1 MSQADASCAGTRAV
15 PTDLHAASVARALSN
30 AAAHPEAA
38 RLALLARRDHAALAE
53 ARARDALLCAG
64 VAPPPLAGETLGVKA
79 CFDVAGWVTHAG
91 SRVLAAEPPA
101 LRDAAIVQALR
112 HAGATLL
119 AQNNMTEFAYGALG
133 LNRWHGTPLTPLMAD
148 APRVAGG
155 SSSGG
160 AVAVALGMATL
171 ALGSDTSG
179 SARIPAAFC
188 GVAGFKPS
196 RGRYPDAGM
205 AYLSPSFDVPGI
217 LAPDAA
223 ACLRVDRALVDE
235 SDQEDM
241 ACPTS
246 PRRASGVAEVA
257 GARVGDDVRLVGAG
271 YPVLVLPEDLLDIL
285 DAPVRQA
292 FEAWTERLRAAGF
305 TLRRQPLPCLT
316 QAAQAAREGGIIAA
330 EAYTLHRARLARSG
344 EDYDPRVGPRMLLG
358 AQVPAHAYASALARL
373 RELRCC
379 YQQAL
384 GEAAGVLT
392 PTVPMLAPAIASL
405 EADDAYLQA
414 NARAFSLT
422 EFANRLDLPSVSLP
436 GDLRARQSIGLM
448 LTGRGG
454 DDRRVLELAVAMER
468 VLNRP

>member
-1 MSQADASCAGTRAV
+1 MSQVDAPCAGTRAV
-15 PTDLHAASVARALSN
+15 PSDLHAASVARALSN

-64 VAPPPLAGETLGVKA
+64 VAPPPLAGATLGVKA

-91 SRVLAAEPPA
+91 SRVLAGAPPA
-101 LRDAAIVQALR
+101 PRDAAIVQALR

-223 ACLRVDRALVDE
+223 ACLRVDRVLVNDPE
-235 SDQEDM
+235 PEGM
-241 ACPTS
+241 ARPMS
-246 PRRASGVAEVA
+246 PRHAPGVAELA
-257 GARVGDDVRLVGAG
+257 GASADDDARLAGAG
-271 YPVLVLPEDLLDIL
+271 YPMLVLPEDLLDIL

-305 TLRRQPLPCLT
+305 TLRRQPLPWLT

-330 EAYTLHRARLARSG
+330 EAYMLHRARLARSG

-358 AQVPAHAYASALARL
+358 AQVPAHVYASALARL

-392 PTVPMLAPAIASL
+392 PTVPMLAPAVASL

-414 NARAFSLT
+414 NARAFNLT

-436 GDLRARQSIGLM
+436 GDLRARRPIGLM

>member
-1 MSQADASCAGTRAV
+1 M
-15 PTDLHAASVARALSN
+15 
-30 AAAHPEAA
+30 
-38 RLALLARRDHAALAE
+38 
-53 ARARDALLCAG
+53 LCAG

-91 SRVLAAEPPA
+91 SRVLAGEPPA

-223 ACLRVDRALVDE
+223 ACLRVDRALVHEPENDG
-235 SDQEDM
+235 M
-241 ACPTS
+241 ARDIAP
-246 PRRASGVAEVA
+246 
-257 GARVGDDVRLVGAG
+257 ARVGRDGRGGGRRRRCRRRRVARRRWLSGAG
-271 YPVLVLPEDLLDIL
+271 ATRRPAGRLGRARAAGL
-285 DAPVRQA
+285 RG
-292 FEAWTERLRAAGF
+292 WMERLRAAGF
-305 TLRRQPLPCLT
+305 TLRRQVLPCLA

-330 EAYTLHRARLARSG
+330 EAYMLHRERLARGG

-379 YQQAL
+379 YQQGL

-392 PTVPMLAPAIASL
+392 PTVPMLPPAIAGL

-454 DDRRVLELAVAMER
+454 DDRRVLKLAVAMER

>member
-1 MSQADASCAGTRAV
+1 M
-15 PTDLHAASVARALSN
+15 
-30 AAAHPEAA
+30 
-38 RLALLARRDHAALAE
+38 AE

-64 VAPPPLAGETLGVKA
+64 VAPPPLAGATLGVKA

-91 SRVLAAEPPA
+91 SRVLAGALPA
-101 LRDAAIVQALR
+101 WRDAAIVQALR

-223 ACLRVDRALVDE
+223 ACLRVDRVLVNDPE
-235 SDQEDM
+235 PEGM
-241 ACPTS
+241 ARLMS
-246 PRRASGVAEVA
+246 PGTRRAWRSWQ
-257 GARVGDDVRLVGAG
+257 
-271 YPVLVLPEDLLDIL
+271 
-285 DAPVRQA
+285 APVQTTTRGWRAQA
-292 FEAWTERLRAAGF
+292 IRCWCCPKTCWTSWTRSCGRPSRPGRNACAPPASRCGASSALADA
-305 TLRRQPLPCLT
+305 
-316 QAAQAAREGGIIAA
+316 AAQAAREGGIIAA
-330 EAYTLHRARLARSG
+330 EAYMLHRARLARSG

-358 AQVPAHAYASALARL
+358 AQVPAHVHASALARL

-392 PTVPMLAPAIASL
+392 PTVPMLAPAVASL

-414 NARAFSLT
+414 NARAFNLT